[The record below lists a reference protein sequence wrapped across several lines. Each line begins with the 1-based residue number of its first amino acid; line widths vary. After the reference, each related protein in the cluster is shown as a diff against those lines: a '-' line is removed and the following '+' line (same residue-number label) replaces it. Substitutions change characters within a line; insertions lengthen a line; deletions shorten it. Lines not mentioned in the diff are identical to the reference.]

1 MSKPKYLGVTHPIDL
16 NPSNEDEESLAND
29 LLETLKQE
37 GQFESEE
44 ERKKREMVLGK
55 IDKLVKEMVYRV
67 SLKHKLP
74 ESLARECGG
83 KIFTFGSYRLG
94 AHGAGADID
103 TLCVVPSHVKRENFF
118 EVMTQLLQ
126 ERSEVTELTAVT
138 EAYVPVIKMQFS
150 GIDIDLTVGILQQ
163 PTIPEDL
170 DLLDNNILRS
180 IDEVSVRSVN
190 GSRVTDEILRLV
202 PNIPTFRLA
211 LRCIKLWAKRR
222 AIYSNPVG
230 FFGGVAWAMAVA
242 RICQLYPNKCA
253 SNIVTRFFHV
263 FSRWKWT
270 MPIML
275 KNPEDGPGQF
285 RVWNPQVYP
294 SDRAHKM
301 PIITPAYPSM
311 CATHNVSQSTK
322 QIIEMEIKRGLG
334 IVDKIMKREASW
346 SELFEKD
353 VFFRRYKFYIQVNV
367 SAINEDEYHKLHGFV
382 DSRLRH
388 FLAGLEDTGQFVLV
402 HPYIKSYDHEFTYKT
417 PEEMQRIYAG
427 FHPAKQSSSSE
438 TATPAPDENN
448 KESPKT
454 TAVEN
459 APVQDNAE
467 STTPADGNSEG
478 KIYTSAFYLGLPLI
492 KRDRNASGRRRM
504 DLSLPTQEFI
514 KLVKGSDVWKNDEEM
529 AISIRFL
536 LQEQLPDEVFGGQPR
551 ERLRFSSSKKKPKKR
566 SSKSEDK
573 KSETDEKA
581 AAKKAKIA
589 EAVVP
594 STSGFVESTG
604 SKQSANET
612 NGQSNG
618 SSNNS
623 LKPAV
628 DVSIPAPVPPA
639 PRSGGI
645 RLKLLGSQ

>member
-1 MSKPKYLGVTHPIDL
+1 MSKPKYFGVTNPIVL
-16 NPSNEDEESLAND
+16 TPSTEDEESLSND

-44 ERKKREMVLGK
+44 ERKKREIVLGK

-103 TLCVVPSHVKRENFF
+103 TLCVVPSHVKREDFF
-118 EVMTQLLQ
+118 EVMTQMLQ
-126 ERSEVTELTAVT
+126 ERSEVTEFTAVT

-150 GIDIDLTVGILQQ
+150 GIDIDLTVGVLQQ

-202 PNIPTFRLA
+202 PNIPVFRLA

-253 SNIVTRFFHV
+253 SNIVARFFHV
-263 FSRWKWT
+263 FSWWKWT
-270 MPIML
+270 TPIML

-322 QIIEMEIKRGLG
+322 QIIETEIKRGLV

-353 VFFRRYKFYIQVNV
+353 VFFRRYRFYIQVNV
-367 SAINEDEYHKLHGFV
+367 SSINEDEFNKLHGFV

-388 FLAGLEDTGQFVLV
+388 YLTGLEATGQFLLV
-402 HPYIKSYDHEFTYKT
+402 HPYIRSYDHEFTYKT

-427 FHPAKQSSSSE
+427 FHPKQSPSSE
-438 TATPAPDENN
+438 AATPAPDEN
-448 KESPKT
+448 KASKT
-454 TAVEN
+454 TPAAED
-459 APVQDNAE
+459 APAQDNAE
-467 STTPADGNSEG
+467 STTPAAGNNEG

-492 KRDRNASGRRRM
+492 KRDRNASGRREM

-514 KLVKGSDVWKNDEEM
+514 KLVKGSDVWNDEEM

-536 LQEQLPDEVFGGQPR
+536 LQEQLPEEVFDGQPR
-551 ERLRFSSSKKKPKKR
+551 ERLRFSSSKKSKKR
-566 SSKSEDK
+566 SAKSEDE
-573 KSETDEKA
+573 KSEADGKP

-604 SKQSANET
+604 GKQSTSER
-612 NGQSNG
+612 NGQSDGSSNG
-618 SSNNS
+618 SS
-623 LKPAV
+623 LKPAA

-639 PRSGGI
+639 SRSGGI
-645 RLKLLGSQ
+645 RLKLLGSH